1 VLNELAPL
9 LTHSYLNDMACT
21 VQNEVT
27 NIPNRPCNCVTCAK
41 SACYLVGIY
50 VSILS
55 AKDPGWPMK
64 TLKVY
69 P

>member
-21 VQNEVT
+21 VHNEVT
-27 NIPNRPCNCVTCAK
+27 NIPNQPNNCVTCAK

-50 VSILS
+50 VRILS
-55 AKDPGWPMK
+55 AKDPRWIMR
-64 TLKVY
+64 TLKAY